1 MKTIF
6 SLFRRSSKDENS
18 MKRIT
23 PEWITSLK
31 ENEIFVFGSNV
42 AGNHNGAAAG
52 YAKNHF
58 GAIDG
63 QAEGLQGQSYAIP
76 TDGVSEKELYQ
87 AICRFCDFA
96 SSRPELTFYVTAVG
110 CGNAGFSPYT
120 VAPMFRDAVK
130 LKNVK
135 LPIEF
140 WDFLTMDD
148 SFSL

>member
-1 MKTIF
+1 M
-6 SLFRRSSKDENS
+6 
-18 MKRIT
+18 
-23 PEWITSLK
+23 
-31 ENEIFVFGSNV
+31 FGSNV
-42 AGNHNGAAAG
+42 AGIHNGGAAG

-96 SSRPELTFYVTAVG
+96 SSHPELTFYVTAIG